1 MTIWSIAVNAVM
13 AGCHPSH
20 LPVLIAAAEVLA
32 DPHYGSEHSG
42 NTTGADALMIIDGPS
57 IDELGLNF
65 GEGALREGV
74 HANTSIGRWLRLYQ
88 RNVLDFTA
96 DAHDKATFGNST
108 RVVLAEDM
116 AALDEIG
123 WGSVS
128 ADFGFEAS
136 DDVVTMAR
144 FNSGII
150 VGSVFGATPEQ
161 IVPYLADSLMRV
173 SGWDLT
179 HVYGLGQGH
188 YRPLLILSPILAR
201 IFGRAGWSK
210 DDLRAALYDQAR
222 MPAWRFEKLIGDWSN
237 LTAGRRRLLDIANE
251 GHLPPE
257 FGESEDP
264 DRLVPIVTDPDKFVV
279 AVAGDPHRT
288 NAYVLSHDGPHGD
301 YVAKRI
307 DRSFSTDLL
316 CEVPPA

>member
-1 MTIWSIAVNAVM
+1 M
-13 AGCHPSH
+13 
-20 LPVLIAAAEVLA
+20 
-32 DPHYGSEHSG
+32 
-42 NTTGADALMIIDGPS
+42 
-57 IDELGLNF
+57 
-65 GEGALREGV
+65 
-74 HANTSIGRWLRLYQ
+74 
-88 RNVLDFTA
+88 
-96 DAHDKATFGNST
+96 
-108 RVVLAEDM
+108 
-116 AALDEIG
+116 
-123 WGSVS
+123 
-128 ADFGFEAS
+128 
-136 DDVVTMAR
+136 
-144 FNSGII
+144 
-150 VGSVFGATPEQ
+150 
-161 IVPYLADSLMRV
+161 PYLADSLMRV

-264 DRLVPIVTDPDKFVV
+264 DRLVPIVTGPDKFVV